1 MFKADKMNLFNLT
14 FLVFISFVGSSF
26 AQTYDQSFLDSL
38 PEEIQASLIQR
49 NFEQRQLEETQY
61 RRPSTFI
68 SKPDPE
74 SDRFGL
80 DIFSMMQS
88 TLMPVN
94 EPNIDDDYTLDFGD
108 VIEIQLVGQ
117 RSQNYSLTIKEMAQ

>member
-1 MFKADKMNLFNLT
+1 MFKADKMNFFNLT

-80 DIFSMMQS
+80 DIFSMMQ
-88 TLMPVN
+88 
-94 EPNIDDDYTLDFGD
+94 
-108 VIEIQLVGQ
+108 
-117 RSQNYSLTIKEMAQ
+117 